1 MNARIPGVTA
11 VIRIVAPIDPN
22 GSLRELPRPAQ
33 TAGLAMTVIQI
44 VGAIH
49 PSHTKRS
56 GTHNPVNR
64 PCINI
69 YNNSISISA

>member
-33 TAGLAMTVIQI
+33 TAGLATTVIK
-44 VGAIH
+44 VK
-49 PSHTKRS
+49 STKDPARQKP
-56 GTHNPVNR
+56 G
-64 PCINI
+64 
-69 YNNSISISA
+69 YNEG